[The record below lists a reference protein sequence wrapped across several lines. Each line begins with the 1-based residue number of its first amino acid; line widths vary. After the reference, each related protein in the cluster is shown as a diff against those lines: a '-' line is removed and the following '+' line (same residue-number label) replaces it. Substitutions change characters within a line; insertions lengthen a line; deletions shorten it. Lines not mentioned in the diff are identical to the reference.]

1 MQEAANDAATPGARL
16 AAERERL
23 GLSRADV
30 AQRLHMSVS
39 QVEALE
45 DGDYARLPRGMFLRG
60 FIRNYAKVVGL
71 DGQALLAALAEGGP
85 REARPGIVVN
95 SQNIRFDAQPMSSPY
110 VKAGGMA
117 VTAVLVALAG
127 MYWLFFVRPTPPT
140 TVVRKPEVTAPVAT
154 APAPAGPDA
163 APAEPLP
170 VPGGPITE
178 FSEPAPPPS
187 AGAPP
192 QLPAATP
199 PTAVA
204 VPVKGASQEP
214 AKAPSLGE
222 KVLHLKFRG
231 ASWVEIR
238 DGRGR
243 MLVSQVHRGGSEA
256 QVSGRGPFA
265 VIVGNAPEVR
275 LSVDDAP
282 FDLEPHTR
290 VAVARVTI
298 P

>member
-1 MQEAANDAATPGARL
+1 MPEAATPGARL

-23 GLSRADV
+23 GLSRVDV
-30 AQRLHMSVS
+30 AQRLHMSVT

-45 DGDYARLPRGMFLRG
+45 GGDYARLPRGMFLRG
-60 FIRNYAKVVGL
+60 FVRNYAKVVGL
-71 DGQALLAALAEGGP
+71 DGQALLAALAQVGP
-85 REARPGIVVN
+85 RDARPDIVVN
-95 SQNIRFDAQPMSSPY
+95 SQNIRFDSQPMSSPY

-117 VTAVLVALAG
+117 VTIVLVALAG
-127 MYWLFFVRPTPPT
+127 MYWLFFVRPAPPA
-140 TVVRKPEVTAPVAT
+140 TVVRKPAVIAPLAT

-178 FSEPAPPPS
+178 SSWPMTPPPS
-187 AGAPP
+187 AGVPP
-192 QLPAATP
+192 QSAAATTP
-199 PTAVA
+199 RAVA

-214 AKAPSLGE
+214 AKGPGPGE
-222 KVLHLKFRG
+222 KMLHLQFRG
-231 ASWVEIR
+231 PSWVEIR

-243 MLVSQVHRGGSEA
+243 VLLSQVHRGGSEA
-256 QVSGRGPFA
+256 QVAGRGPFA
-265 VIVGNAPEVR
+265 VVVGNAPEVR

>member
-1 MQEAANDAATPGARL
+1 VPEAANDAATPGARL
-16 AAERERL
+16 AAERERQ

-30 AQRLHMSVS
+30 AQRLHMSVT

-45 DGDYARLPRGMFLRG
+45 AGDYARLPHGMFLRG
-60 FIRNYAKVVGL
+60 FVRNYAKVVGL
-71 DGQALLAALAEGGP
+71 DGSALLATLAEAGP
-85 REARPGIVVN
+85 REARPGIVVA
-95 SQNIRFDAQPMSSPY
+95 SQNIRFDSQPMSSPY

-117 VTAVLVALAG
+117 VTAVLMALAG
-127 MYWLFFVRPTPPT
+127 MYWLFFVRPTPPS

-154 APAPAGPDA
+154 APVPAGPDV

-178 FSEPAPPPS
+178 TPLTAPPP
-187 AGAPP
+187 ATGGA
-192 QLPAATP
+192 QLPASP
-199 PTAVA
+199 STAA
-204 VPVKGASQEP
+204 AIPVKAAAPEP
-214 AKAPSLGE
+214 AKAPGPGE
-222 KVLHLKFRG
+222 KVLHFKFRDH
-231 ASWVEIR
+231 SWVEIR

-243 MLVSQVHRGGSEA
+243 VLHSQVNQRGSET
-256 QVSGRGPFA
+256 QVAGRGPFA
-265 VIVGNAPEVR
+265 VVVGNASEVR
-275 LSVDDAP
+275 LAVDSAP